1 MMFTSIS
8 GAGSHDAPAPS
19 TALDMLQGCHDRIRH
34 FLQLSRTL
42 ADAVDAPQSDIAD
55 AAASITRYFSEALP
69 LHEADENQ
77 TLFPRLYDAAP
88 LGSPLREAAKTMVEQ
103 HRMINE
109 PVAELLSLCGNIQS
123 MPERLPSLAQRL
135 RQVASALDKA
145 FASHLN
151 MEETV
156 IFPALHLFTPAQLE
170 EITGEMQRRRSPQR
184 QGIHLVR

>member
-8 GAGSHDAPAPS
+8 GPDSHGAVAPA

-34 FLQLSRTL
+34 FLQLSHTL
-42 ADAVDAPQSDIAD
+42 ADAVDAPQNDIAE
-55 AAASITRYFSEALP
+55 AAASISRYFSEALP

-88 LGSPLREAAKTMVEQ
+88 LGSPLREAAKTMIEQ
-103 HRMINE
+103 HRMIDE
-109 PVAELLSLCGNIQS
+109 LVAELLSLCGVIQPL
-123 MPERLPSLAQRL
+123 PERLPDLAQRL
-135 RQVASALDKA
+135 RHVTSALDQA

-170 EITGEMQRRRSPQR
+170 EITREMQQRRRPPR
-184 QGIHLVR
+184 LGIHLLR